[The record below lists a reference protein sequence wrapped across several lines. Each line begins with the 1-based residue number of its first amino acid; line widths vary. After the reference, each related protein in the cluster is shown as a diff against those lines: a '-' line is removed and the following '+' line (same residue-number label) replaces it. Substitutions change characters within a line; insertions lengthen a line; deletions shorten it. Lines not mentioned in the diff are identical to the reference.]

1 MDRTTARWPAGAALA
16 ALLWA
21 QPVAAEPSAASAGLR
36 IGMVAQPAAGAVI
49 DGAALTEQAF
59 TEATGLRTQIFVAR
73 DYAALIDAH
82 TAGRVDYGVYSAAAY
97 AAARLACGC
106 IEPIAAP
113 TGADGATG
121 LRAVLIE
128 RRDRSGTPGAIATVP
143 GDVTHWLAAARGARD
158 TGGERYLEAATAS
171 QAEALFASGEA
182 SGIVGWMPSRPGS
195 TRDGGTVS
203 RLVDAGVPREDIA
216 IVWQSEPLRFGP
228 HAVRA
233 DMPVA
238 VRSALTLFLVGLR
251 DALPEVFQHLEPQR
265 QGGFVRVSDADY
277 ATARAMVTRLV
288 EPGPSR

>member
-21 QPVAAEPSAASAGLR
+21 QPGAAEADAAPAMLR
-36 IGMVAQPAAGAVI
+36 IGLVAHPAAGAAI
-49 DGAALTEQAF
+49 EGAALIEQAF
-59 TEATGLRTQIFVAR
+59 AEATGLPTRIFVAR
-73 DYAALIDAH
+73 DYAALIDAQ
-82 TAGRVDYGVYSAAAY
+82 AGGRIDYGVYSAAAY
-97 AAARLACGC
+97 ATARLACGC
-106 IEPIAAP
+106 VEPIAAP
-113 TGADGATG
+113 IGTDGATG

-143 GDVTHWLAAARGARD
+143 GDVTHWLAAARPARGAD
-158 TGGERYLEAATAS
+158 GERYLAAATAS
-171 QAEALFASGEA
+171 QAEALFLSGEA

-195 TRDGGTVS
+195 TREGGTLS
-203 RLVDAGVPREDIA
+203 RLVEAGVAAAELE

-233 DMPVA
+233 DMPDA
-238 VRSALTLFLVGLR
+238 VRSALILFLAGLR
-251 DALPEVFQHLEPQR
+251 DARPEVFQHLEPLR

-277 ATARAMVTRLV
+277 ATARAMVARIA